1 MEVARRIQMAN
12 GIEITNDGRFVI
24 VVSTLG
30 KKLIVYDRDTAATAG
45 VMNRLT
51 LRESHRIPTP
61 GLCDNL
67 AWIYD
72 KSGVQTS
79 DLLSAC
85 HPKALT
91 FVYYSKAPR
100 TRTSPVRCSLEFYD
114 LFLHNNNIYYF
125 SNSATSCASAV
136 SCVSRKASGERVRCI
151 WMRMEPSSPAAQPRR
166 WRQEMTRYGSVP
178 CTLVVRCGVKQLDE
192 LS

>member
-30 KKLIVYDRDTAATAG
+30 KKLIVYHRDTAATAG
-45 VMNRLT
+45 VVNRLT

-100 TRTSPVRCSLEFYD
+100 TRTSPVRF
-114 LFLHNNNIYYF
+114 FLLNCMTCFFTILIIVF
-125 SNSATSCASAV
+125 ISIV
-136 SCVSRKASGERVRCI
+136 
-151 WMRMEPSSPAAQPRR
+151 PRR
-166 WRQEMTRYGSVP
+166 ALR
-178 CTLVVRCGVKQLDE
+178 
-192 LS
+192 